1 MGNKLFFN
9 HITDVVS
16 TNPCLPSPCGSNSQC
31 KDLNGQAV
39 CSCLLGYRGA
49 PPSCRPECVS
59 SSDCTL
65 DKACNNQKCVNPCQG
80 TCGVQAKCQV
90 INHNPICTCP
100 SGYSGDPFTRCSP
113 IRKFDL
119 FLILSFYM

>member
-1 MGNKLFFN
+1 MFFY
-9 HITDVVS
+9 HISDVIS
-16 TNPCLPSPCGSNSQC
+16 TNPCQQSPCGSNSQC
-31 KDLNGQAV
+31 KEFNGQAV

-59 SSDCTL
+59 SSDCSL
-65 DKACNNQKCVNPCQG
+65 DQACNNQKCVNPCQG

-113 IRKFDL
+113 IRKLNL
-119 FLILSFYM
+119 FVITPFHLMDI